1 MDSYKHSSTPPG
13 PQLRR
18 RSVLGLGLLSL
29 TGLPSLAGAQQDRFD
44 KELSPDTLLAYARF
58 ERGMKDL
65 DGFLTANRFQ
75 VPAFSGL
82 NYLGVSVGGID
93 AVRDLEE
100 SRGVD
105 PETFAALH
113 AGFALPEVGRH
124 LNLKKEIVLG
134 GNVKLRIDAAD
145 GRLRYKDSAVRMYS
159 ADRLRELFERRS
171 TFQVDDERKRVTAFA
186 EYVATRQQTIV
197 QSKSGSSSG
206 EVIELSD
213 RYRKMKPVISE
224 VESAI
229 ALDAAT
235 SSVLQGGASHIFAI
249 SIGGIN
255 VEADLAKHSAV
266 DPESYAAM
274 LADKVSPEFTDR
286 IKRTG
291 GRMFF
296 DDKEVKL
303 YPMTLL
309 EQCFKYRERLSQISL
324 QP

>member
-1 MDSYKHSSTPPG
+1 MDSQTSSSDSLNR
-13 PQLRR
+13 QMRR
-18 RSVLGLGLLSL
+18 RSVLGMGLLSL
-29 TGLPSLAGAQQDRFD
+29 TGLPSFAVADEKFGN
-44 KELSPDTLLAYARF
+44 ELSSDTLLAYARF

-65 DGFLTANRFQ
+65 EGFLTANRLQ

-82 NYLGVSVGGID
+82 NYFGVSVGGID

-124 LNLKKEIVLG
+124 LNLKKEIVFG

-159 ADRLRELFERRS
+159 PDRLKELFDRRAS
-171 TFQVDDERKRVTAFA
+171 FQVDDERKRVTAFA
-186 EYVATRQQTIV
+186 EFVATRQQTIV
-197 QSKSGSSSG
+197 QSKSGSTSG
-206 EVIELSD
+206 EAIELSD
-213 RYRKMKPVISE
+213 RYRAMKPIISE
-224 VESAI
+224 LESAI
-229 ALDAAT
+229 DLDAST
-235 SSVLQGGASHIFAI
+235 SSIMQGGSFNVFAM

-255 VEADLAKHSAV
+255 VEDDLSKHSSV
-266 DPESYAAM
+266 DPETFAAM

-286 IKRTG
+286 IKWTG
-291 GRMFF
+291 GRLFF

-309 EQCFKYRERLSQISL
+309 EQCFKHRERLSQMSL
-324 QP
+324 RP